1 MVQLQFLNKI
11 LKTKDISIIKLN
23 NLDVSYFSE
32 YKNEFDFINNHIQ
45 KYNKIPDIETFL
57 AKFPKFEVI
66 SVNEPDSYLI
76 KELVDD
82 RNSRFMAENFNRVR
96 ELILNGDT
104 DNAMSIYKKGVDN
117 LKTGIT
123 LESVDILHDTSRYDT
138 YLEKTKDFSKFYVK
152 TGFPELDK
160 IIGGWDRSEELA
172 TIVART
178 NVGKCLAKGTKVLM
192 ADGTIKAVEDVKI
205 GDEVQSF
212 NRINTVLALHNG
224 VSKGYKII
232 PNKGEP
238 FVVSEN
244 HILTISDGNYNLTDI
259 MIENFLSKSEE
270 YKKSRFLFRP
280 VVNYNNPINKLTLE
294 PDALGYLVL
303 MNKCDEIPL
312 KYITASKEQRS
323 VLIHSLSHFVDNKY
337 VITNISN
344 KIMSQALQIIRGLGW
359 SYDVVYKNGSLAE
372 IDYIEC
378 NDAVGELT
386 TFEIEPVERVE
397 YYGFMCDG
405 DSRYLLADNTLTHNT
420 WVLLKTALA
429 SAEQGL
435 NVGIYSGEMTAEKV
449 GYRIDTLISHI
460 SNKSLTHGSIAV
472 QNEYKEYI
480 DSLGNRIKGTIR
492 VLTPTMIDG
501 PAGVSAL
508 GLFIEKEKLDI
519 LFVDQHSL
527 LEDDKKAKNP
537 VERASNISK
546 DLKNL
551 QVMKKIPIIS
561 VSQQNRVK
569 NEDVKGGTSVDTA
582 QIAQSDRIGQDS
594 TCVLFLEKKDNLM
607 KLTLVKSR
615 DSENGKTLSYAV
627 DVNTGVWTY
636 VPAEDDAIG
645 GQSDTDYSTRY
656 DDYDDAQG
664 GNIF

>member
-23 NLDVSYFSE
+23 NLDSSYFSE
-32 YKNEFDFINNHIQ
+32 YKNEFDFINTHIQ

-57 AKFPKFEVI
+57 AKFPKFDVI

-82 RNSRFMAENFNRVR
+82 RNSRFMADNFNRVR

-123 LESVDILHDTSRYDT
+123 LESVDILHDTSRYNT
-138 YLEKTKDFSKFYVK
+138 YLEKTKDFNKFYVK

-160 IIGGWDRSEELA
+160 VIGGWDRNEELA

-178 NVGKCLAKGTKVLM
+178 NVGK
-192 ADGTIKAVEDVKI
+192 
-205 GDEVQSF
+205 S
-212 NRINTVLALHNG
+212 
-224 VSKGYKII
+224 
-232 PNKGEP
+232 
-238 FVVSEN
+238 
-244 HILTISDGNYNLTDI
+244 
-259 MIENFLSKSEE
+259 
-270 YKKSRFLFRP
+270 
-280 VVNYNNPINKLTLE
+280 
-294 PDALGYLVL
+294 
-303 MNKCDEIPL
+303 
-312 KYITASKEQRS
+312 
-323 VLIHSLSHFVDNKY
+323 
-337 VITNISN
+337 
-344 KIMSQALQIIRGLGW
+344 
-359 SYDVVYKNGSLAE
+359 
-372 IDYIEC
+372 
-378 NDAVGELT
+378 
-386 TFEIEPVERVE
+386 
-397 YYGFMCDG
+397 
-405 DSRYLLADNTLTHNT
+405 

-429 SAEQGL
+429 AAEQGL
-435 NVGIYSGEMTAEKV
+435 NVGIYSGEMTADKV

-480 DSLGNRIKGTIR
+480 DSLSNRIKGTIK

-569 NEDVKGGTSVDTA
+569 NEDAKGGLTVDTA

-615 DSENGKTLSYAV
+615 DSENGKTLTYAV
-627 DVNTGVWTY
+627 DVNTGVWTF
-636 VPAEDDAIG
+636 VPTEDDAVG
-645 GQSDTDYSTRY
+645 GQSDIDYSTRY
-656 DDYDDAQG
+656 DDYSDTEG